1 MRKTMKLSILVLK
14 LSVMVNG
21 FIFTPELH
29 PNHKTIYVG
38 DWNSEKSVPTIED
51 LEPWLQISDIE
62 LFTNGNCPFVK
73 NMKKEQIIAI
83 APRAFSLQLQG
94 GENTSLDLIA
104 PDQQTYNYWEDGI
117 KCLKNMEMSSTD
129 YGDELKVLLDM
140 EVKLRLLDLEGVDL
154 PATAPMVGLR
164 MLTQYAQ
171 NTQDDFILEIYL
183 QVPPPPP
190 DFNFSSC

>member
-1 MRKTMKLSILVLK
+1 M
-14 LSVMVNG
+14 
-21 FIFTPELH
+21 
-29 PNHKTIYVG
+29 G

-190 DFNFSSC
+190 DFNFSSCWHRPCPTLY

>member
-1 MRKTMKLSILVLK
+1 MKLSILVLK

-154 PATAPMVGLR
+154 PATAPMVG
-164 MLTQYAQ
+164 YSS
-171 NTQDDFILEIYL
+171 E
-183 QVPPPPP
+183 PPAC
-190 DFNFSSC
+190 SKRVKGLIQEG